1 MDENLLDLS
10 TAVHNLGHNNE
21 RTCSLKKCI
30 DNGDENSLDCGKCGR
45 KVHFVCTKL
54 PPYQVHFSSKIKE
67 SIFNCVKPPEHL
79 IDLMKTKKD
88 DKLESLQREIA
99 GCNNIIKL
107 NSEKENKLL
116 ENIELLK
123 SKVKKLKE
131 KKVAFET
138 VDYLENMISEKI
150 TDLGSEIKE
159 SILNEVNSAQK

>member
-45 KVHFVCTKL
+45 KVHFVCTEL

-116 ENIELLK
+116 EAVKIK
-123 SKVKKLKE
+123 SKKTEGE
-131 KKVAFET
+131 KSCLRNCRLPRKHDQRKNHRSWVGNQRIYF
-138 VDYLENMISEKI
+138 K
-150 TDLGSEIKE
+150 
-159 SILNEVNSAQK
+159 